1 MGDFSLQ
8 FAPLLP
14 WPVVIALAC
23 VAAVIALLCLFAR
36 QRAAWLRATVLG
48 LFVLALC
55 GPILSRQDRQPL
67 PNVVALVVDR
77 SASQSLGDRTKQTDE
92 ARDAITGQIKAL
104 GNTELRVV
112 DAGANSSGAD
122 GTQLFGALANA
133 FADVPPDRVGGA
145 ILLTDGVVHDV
156 PARAA
161 ELGFK
166 APVHGLITGRADER
180 DRQISLVEAPR
191 FGLVKQSTT
200 IRFRITDRG
209 PNMPST
215 STVVL
220 RRDGEEIARTSVP
233 VGELSSLE
241 VPIDHPGVNVV
252 ELEAETVPGELS
264 PINNRAVLQ
273 IEGIREKMRVLLVSG
288 EPNAGERTWRNLL
301 KADANVEL
309 VHFTILRPPQ
319 KGDGT
324 PINELSLIQF
334 PTHRLFDEEI
344 HRFDLIIFDRYAQEG
359 LLPSAYFDNMT
370 EFVRNGGAILL
381 ASGADYASE
390 NSLWGTALA
399 DILPA
404 APTGNVLYQPYR
416 PEITDLG
423 KRHPVTRDLPGGDSN
438 PPKWGQWFTTVETN
452 LREGTSVMSG
462 AQGAPLL
469 VLAHQDK
476 GRVAL
481 LLSDHAWLWARGY
494 EGGGPHVDLLRRL
507 SHWLMKEPDLDEEA
521 LRAKAVGRDITI
533 ERQTMADNVA
543 PVDLTGPNGEKARL
557 TLKQEKPGLWTA
569 VYATDVMGI
578 WHAQDGTLQAITNVG
593 PANPREYQDLLS
605 TPDRLKGVASETG
618 GTVQRLVTASGFAV
632 PAVRAV
638 GDGSSYGGEGWI
650 GLKRSEASVVRGIAT
665 IPLFAG
671 LIGLALLLGG
681 LAMMWAREGR

>member
-14 WPVVIALAC
+14 WAAIIALAC
-23 VAAVIALLCLFAR
+23 VAAVVALLGIVAR
-36 QRAAWLRATVLG
+36 LRAAWLRTAMLG
-48 LFVLALC
+48 LFLLALC
-55 GPILSRQDRQPL
+55 GPILSRQDREPL

-77 SASQSLGDRTKQTDE
+77 SASQGIGDRTSQTNE
-92 ARDAITGQIKAL
+92 ARDAITRQVKAL
-104 GNTELRVV
+104 GNVDLRVV
-112 DAGANSSGAD
+112 EASGDPASAD
-122 GTQLFGALANA
+122 GTRLFGALSNA
-133 FADVPPDRVGGA
+133 LSDVPPDRVGGA
-145 ILLTDGVVHDV
+145 VLLTDGVVDDV

-166 APVHGLITGRADER
+166 APVHGLITGVPDER

-200 IRFRITDRG
+200 IRFRITDHG

-215 STVVL
+215 ATVVL

-233 VGELSSLE
+233 VGEVSSLQ
-241 VPIDHPGVNVV
+241 VPIDHAGLNVV

-264 PINNRAVLQ
+264 PVNNRAVLE

-301 KADANVEL
+301 KADANVDL

-416 PEITDLG
+416 PAISDLG
-423 KRHPVTRDLPGGDSN
+423 KRHPVTRDLPGSGAN
-438 PPKWGQWFTTVETN
+438 PPAWGQWYTTVETN
-452 LREGTSVMSG
+452 LREGTAVMSG

-494 EGGGPHVDLLRRL
+494 EGGGPYVDLLRRL

-521 LRAKAVGRDITI
+521 LRAKANGRDITI
-533 ERQTMADNVA
+533 ERQTMADSVA

-557 TLKQEKPGLWTA
+557 TLKPEKPGLWTA
-569 VYATDVMGI
+569 DYTTDTMGI
-578 WHAQDGTLQAITNVG
+578 WHAQDGALQAITNVG
-593 PANPREYQDLLS
+593 PANPREFQDLIS
-605 TPDRLKGVASETG
+605 TPDRLKEVAKETG
-618 GTVQRLVTASGFAV
+618 GTVQRLASAAGFAV

-638 GDGSSYGGEGWI
+638 GDGSPYGGDGWI
-650 GLKRSEASVVRGIAT
+650 GLKRSEATVVRGIASF
-665 IPLFAG
+665 PLFAG

-681 LAMMWAREGR
+681 LSMMWAREGR

>member
-1 MGDFSLQ
+1 M
-8 FAPLLP
+8 
-14 WPVVIALAC
+14 
-23 VAAVIALLCLFAR
+23 
-36 QRAAWLRATVLG
+36 
-48 LFVLALC
+48 
-55 GPILSRQDRQPL
+55 
-67 PNVVALVVDR
+67 
-77 SASQSLGDRTKQTDE
+77 
-92 ARDAITGQIKAL
+92 
-104 GNTELRVV
+104 
-112 DAGANSSGAD
+112 
-122 GTQLFGALANA
+122 
-133 FADVPPDRVGGA
+133 
-145 ILLTDGVVHDV
+145 
-156 PARAA
+156 
-161 ELGFK
+161 
-166 APVHGLITGRADER
+166 
-180 DRQISLVEAPR
+180 
-191 FGLVKQSTT
+191 
-200 IRFRITDRG
+200 
-209 PNMPST
+209 
-215 STVVL
+215 
-220 RRDGEEIARTSVP
+220 
-233 VGELSSLE
+233 
-241 VPIDHPGVNVV
+241 
-252 ELEAETVPGELS
+252 PGELS
-264 PINNRAVLQ
+264 PVNNHAVLQ

-301 KADANVEL
+301 KADANVDL
-309 VHFTILRPPQ
+309 VHFTILRPPE

-404 APTGNVLYQPYR
+404 APTGNVLYQPFR
-416 PEITDLG
+416 PAITDLG

-438 PPKWGQWFTTVETN
+438 PPSWGQWFTTVETN
-452 LREGTSVMSG
+452 LREGTAVMSG

-521 LRAKAVGRDITI
+521 LRAKAKDSDILI
-533 ERQTMADNVA
+533 ERQTMADSVA

-569 VYATDVMGI
+569 TYATRAMGL
-578 WHAQDGTLQAITNVG
+578 WHASDGTLQAITNVG
-593 PANPREYQDLLS
+593 PANPREYQDLIS
-605 TPDRLKGVASETG
+605 TTDRLKALAGETG
-618 GTVQRLVTASGFAV
+618 GTVQRLATASGFAV
-632 PAVRAV
+632 PAVRSV
-638 GDGSSYGGEGWI
+638 GDGSPLGGEGWI
-650 GLKRSEASVVRGIAT
+650 GLKRSEATVVRGIAT

-681 LAMMWAREGR
+681 LSLMWAREGK